1 MTFVQSKF
9 AVLKIDNDDD
19 ERAAQRARDKQ
30 KAKEMNTGKNKL
42 KDGKQ
47 KMVEADKNATKKKK
61 ASQEKAEVTSFI
73 CSCHGLVNFKNKLY
87 KFVIWQLKNLAF
99 GLGKPVKSSGP
110 KKTKKA
116 SNGASGAAPAPTE
129 EWQQRY
135 ADLIEE
141 DYEAQLQQSL
151 LASKIE
157 YQKKKEL
164 HQAHQF
170 LERES
175 TQLEHEAISSNANKK
190 SKKGTTTMSL
200 DQFNQVPLVCV

>member
-1 MTFVQSKF
+1 M
-9 AVLKIDNDDD
+9 
-19 ERAAQRARDKQ
+19 
-30 KAKEMNTGKNKL
+30 
-42 KDGKQ
+42 
-47 KMVEADKNATKKKK
+47 
-61 ASQEKAEVTSFI
+61 
-73 CSCHGLVNFKNKLY
+73 
-87 KFVIWQLKNLAF
+87 KNLAF

>member
-1 MTFVQSKF
+1 
-9 AVLKIDNDDD
+9 
-19 ERAAQRARDKQ
+19 
-30 KAKEMNTGKNKL
+30 
-42 KDGKQ
+42 
-47 KMVEADKNATKKKK
+47 
-61 ASQEKAEVTSFI
+61 
-73 CSCHGLVNFKNKLY
+73 
-87 KFVIWQLKNLAF
+87 LAF
-99 GLGKPVKSSGP
+99 GLGKPVKPSGS

-157 YQKKKEL
+157 YQKKKED
-164 HQAHQF
+164 QAHQL
-170 LERES
+170 LEKES
-175 TQLEHEAISSNANKK
+175 TQLEHEAISSNASKK

-200 DQFNQVPLVCV
+200 DQFNQVPLVCM